1 MLLINTP
8 PKNPSMYMERDPYGG
23 PLFFLAVMG
32 SIMTA
37 ILFAVKGKIKQNAAK
52 QCPDQS

>member
-1 MLLINTP
+1 
-8 PKNPSMYMERDPYGG
+8 MYMERDPYGG